1 MKNSWVFMLRAESYF
16 EELKN
21 TVERGQNLTDLLH
34 VFVDK
39 ANQEEQYTILNSEG
53 VKIVAR
59 SFAEAWKEV
68 DTVMTNDQEGF
79 MKITFIEVPHALEL
93 M

>member
-1 MKNSWVFMLRAESYF
+1 MCL
-16 EELKN
+16 
-21 TVERGQNLTDLLH
+21 LTKLIRRSSTL
-34 VFVDK
+34 
-39 ANQEEQYTILNSEG
+39 TIMNSEG

-68 DTVMTNDQEGF
+68 DTVTTIDNDQEGF
-79 MKITFIEVPHALEL
+79 MKITFIKVPNALEL